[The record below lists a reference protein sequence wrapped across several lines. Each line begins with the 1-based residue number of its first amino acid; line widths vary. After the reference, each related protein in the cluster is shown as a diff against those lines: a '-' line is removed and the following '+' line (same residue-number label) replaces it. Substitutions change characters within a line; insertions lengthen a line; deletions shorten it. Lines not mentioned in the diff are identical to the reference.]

1 MCLHCPRTYY
11 PSHLRDHVKSIHE
24 KTKDH
29 VCDLCGAAYG
39 RKSHLKDHINVVHN
53 DIKPFAC
60 DQCSYRCTRRYL
72 LKDHIKGR
80 ARQSLS
86 HCHSQATHV

>member
-1 MCLHCPRTYY
+1 M
-11 PSHLRDHVKSIHE
+11 
-24 KTKDH
+24 
-29 VCDLCGAAYG
+29 CDLCGAAYG

-72 LKDHIKGR
+72 LKDHIKGSVI
-80 ARQSLS
+80 Q
-86 HCHSQATHV
+86 